1 MAATEMLGAAS
12 MTAVV
17 ALARRRRGQ
26 TFTLREAAVKL
37 ERSEYWIRQ
46 LVLTG
51 RIPSWRENGR
61 IMIDATDVEAYAR
74 TIAARRL
81 PLAPESPEKDWATE
95 HLVVSA
101 LVRHLRRDGWRVVKR
116 ADPRTREHGVD
127 LIVEREGIRR
137 AIEAKGFPA
146 AFYPEGHPNAGQ
158 RKPWR
163 STQARSY
170 MGDLLLT
177 TFLVLDK
184 YPDHEVAIAVPDRL
198 TFYSLVER
206 LKPHLQR
213 LGIGAYIVHENG
225 QVTQALPPRDRS
237 RPLVAPA

>member
-1 MAATEMLGAAS
+1 
-12 MTAVV
+12 MTAEV
-17 ALARRRRGQ
+17 ARARRRRGQ
-26 TFTLREAAVKL
+26 AFRLREAAAKL
-37 ERSEYWIRQ
+37 GRSDSWVRQ

-51 RIPSWRENGR
+51 RIASWRENGR
-61 IMIDATDVEAYAR
+61 IMIDAKDVEAYAR

-81 PLAPESPEKDWATE
+81 PSKVESPDKDWATE

-101 LVRHLRRDGWRVVKR
+101 LLRNLRRDGWRVVTR
-116 ADPRTREHGVD
+116 ADSRTREHGVD
-127 LIVEREGIRR
+127 LIVERDGIRL

-146 AFYPEGHPNAGQ
+146 AFYPEGHAKAGQ

-177 TFLVLDK
+177 TLLVIDR
-184 YPDHEVAIAVPDRL
+184 YPDHQVAIAVPDRL

-206 LKPHLQR
+206 LKPQLQR
-213 LGIGAYIVHENG
+213 LGIGAYIIHENG
-225 QVTQALPPRDRS
+225 QVTEAFPPRNRS
-237 RPLVAPA
+237 RPSSRAGATVRS

>member
-1 MAATEMLGAAS
+1 
-12 MTAVV
+12 MTAE
-17 ALARRRRGQ
+17 AARARRHPGHA
-26 TFTLREAAVKL
+26 FTLREAAAKL
-37 ERSEYWIRQ
+37 GRSDYWVRQ

-51 RIPSWRENGR
+51 RIASWRESGR
-61 IMIDATDVEAYAR
+61 IMIDAKDVEAYAR

-81 PLAPESPEKDWATE
+81 PSEAESHDKDWATE
-95 HLVVSA
+95 YLVVSA
-101 LVRHLRRDGWRVVKR
+101 LVRHLRRDGWRVVSR
-116 ADPRTREHGVD
+116 ADPRTRERGVD
-127 LIVEREGIRR
+127 LIVERDGIRR

-146 AFYPEGHPNAGQ
+146 ALYPEGRAKAGQ

-177 TFLVLDK
+177 TLLLLDK

-206 LKPHLQR
+206 LKPQLQR
-213 LGIGAYIVHENG
+213 LGIGASIVHENG
-225 QVTQALPPRDRS
+225 QVTEAFRPRS
-237 RPLVAPA
+237 RPRPTSRAGATVRG